1 MLPDDRFDY
10 AQVYENQIIDASHPP
25 LYYALVHTVCSFFP
39 GVFSKWLAYSINV
52 LAMAGI
58 LIMLYKIG
66 RHGKILV
73 EILGTVPT
81 SVNIKLF

>member
-1 MLPDDRFDY
+1 MKKFKMMIDY
-10 AQVYENQIIDASHPP
+10 MEDF
-25 LYYALVHTVCSFFP
+25 LFMFFP

-66 RHGKILV
+66 GGFWQEL
-73 EILGTVPT
+73 
-81 SVNIKLF
+81 